1 MIFKTIRQSLE
12 DVYIAGRK
20 INELNNLKLNATN
33 VTAYATALK
42 GLNARQAELVLSTQG
57 LTLAQKQAILSQA
70 EANLIAKKESASLL
84 AGIGAKIKS
93 AGTALK
99 GLGTGIL
106 TIAQAHPV
114 IAGITAALALC
125 GGAALANKIK
135 QEKAAKAI
143 NEAYEEAK
151 NTIDE
156 INNTYSTHSSQ
167 VKEISKEY
175 AELAQGVNLLTN
187 ENKNLSTEKY
197 ERFLELSSQLSKLF
211 PSLTKNFDE
220 NGVAILDLFGDVDTI
235 VGSLDDLIERQRVLA
250 NQEIMKQMPDLFAGY
265 SNNVA
270 DLEKQKENAKK
281 TKDEIQKAYDV
292 LKSWDGSTVWWFNGG
307 QVVKG
312 ADNVIRHLSDYT
324 NALDVLGIKYK
335 QVAVDLD
342 NDLYH
347 NNDGYNIEADY
358 KKYGN
363 ELHDIYVSAF
373 NKASDDAK
381 YAEQQFE
388 AEKSSINQYLNTWL
402 QTEFSYNQIE
412 DSGLQKAIQDT
423 LFNFDW
429 SSLPEGIDKNDWDE
443 ISEYLRRN
451 ILFSINNIN
460 FSDVSKALAD
470 IYSGSLNSGELLDAI
485 AKVQEY
491 FGSEHPISVTLQAK
505 VDDTQPLIN
514 NVKEKLQDDF
524 DNKVGELTLEELH
537 IAAEQIEVPEGTLLS
552 WDELIAKIK
561 EVQSSTLNIETSISF
576 DQAWAD
582 SFTSENDA
590 VKELGNSLLD
600 LAEKGR
606 LTTETFNQEDSTN
619 YFKNLGISAE
629 EAVAKVNQLVDES
642 QQLSS
647 MSGNISKISEALGTK
662 RDNKFVSADTLSG
675 FDAEIRGLESW
686 DHFQEVL
693 GNVNS
698 SYNDCRKAANTLASE
713 WLNNSDFLAQLTE
726 QNREYY
732 ASQLKAMGIENYD
745 EILTY
750 AYQLTTAK
758 EALTQAGFDLSA
770 ATFDEVQAL
779 ISEGEYSA
787 LAQQQIWNLVLAKQI
802 SEGLTLNTAADCE
815 NLAALAQNAGVTG
828 EAVTLLTHL
837 MNLYNNMANG
847 VYGNNQHA
855 VENARKEAERLKSQI
870 DSLLSKS
877 IKETPVLK
885 PRLKPSPAVK
895 SISDDAEAAAEEAK
909 RAAEEAARS
918 AEETLDGFLSRQE
931 TALNAGRI
939 SFQEYSDTVS
949 SYLQAA
955 FASGSLSAQKYWSA
969 LQSFLTVK
977 KDSYDAAVSAVT
989 ERIDREIN
997 TLRDRQDSIAA
1008 GYQSQIDSLEK
1019 QKELLQ
1025 GANEERKRQLDLQKA
1040 LYDQERA
1047 HQQRT
1052 ILQYSES
1059 QGIHYIQDAQ
1069 ALRDA
1074 GTQVEDA
1081 RLQIKTEELE
1091 QAVTDLEEARDREKA
1106 SLDHMIL
1113 NLEHY
1118 RDQWNQIST
1127 AYEEAQENQ
1136 LAAMILGQNW
1146 EADILGMRTD
1156 VLAAFTDNYI
1166 RLQQQIADAAW
1177 ESANAQIAAQTEAAK
1192 GTDGTKG
1199 TAQAQIK
1206 NLAEGLR
1213 HTEGKAPADQAAL
1226 TQETVIT
1233 RGGLTLTPVQPG
1245 EEMYELMQK
1254 YNTYLESIDGNLE
1267 KMLPSTA
1274 YEQGGLVQ
1282 EDIGRV
1288 TGITIANSKKIQ
1300 PLVNQNFHISLPNVT
1315 NSTSAEALLNDL
1327 QSIALKK
1334 YQVNW

>member
-1 MIFKTIRQSLE
+1 M
-12 DVYIAGRK
+12 
-20 INELNNLKLNATN
+20 
-33 VTAYATALK
+33 
-42 GLNARQAELVLSTQG
+42 
-57 LTLAQKQAILSQA
+57 
-70 EANLIAKKESASLL
+70 
-84 AGIGAKIKS
+84 
-93 AGTALK
+93 
-99 GLGTGIL
+99 
-106 TIAQAHPV
+106 
-114 IAGITAALALC
+114 
-125 GGAALANKIK
+125 
-135 QEKAAKAI
+135 
-143 NEAYEEAK
+143 
-151 NTIDE
+151 
-156 INNTYSTHSSQ
+156 
-167 VKEISKEY
+167 
-175 AELAQGVNLLTN
+175 
-187 ENKNLSTEKY
+187 
-197 ERFLELSSQLSKLF
+197 
-211 PSLTKNFDE
+211 
-220 NGVAILDLFGDVDTI
+220 
-235 VGSLDDLIERQRVLA
+235 
-250 NQEIMKQMPDLFAGY
+250 
-265 SNNVA
+265 
-270 DLEKQKENAKK
+270 
-281 TKDEIQKAYDV
+281 
-292 LKSWDGSTVWWFNGG
+292 
-307 QVVKG
+307 
-312 ADNVIRHLSDYT
+312 
-324 NALDVLGIKYK
+324 
-335 QVAVDLD
+335 
-342 NDLYH
+342 
-347 NNDGYNIEADY
+347 
-358 KKYGN
+358 
-363 ELHDIYVSAF
+363 
-373 NKASDDAK
+373 
-381 YAEQQFE
+381 
-388 AEKSSINQYLNTWL
+388 
-402 QTEFSYNQIE
+402 
-412 DSGLQKAIQDT
+412 
-423 LFNFDW
+423 
-429 SSLPEGIDKNDWDE
+429 
-443 ISEYLRRN
+443 
-451 ILFSINNIN
+451 
-460 FSDVSKALAD
+460 
-470 IYSGSLNSGELLDAI
+470 
-485 AKVQEY
+485 
-491 FGSEHPISVTLQAK
+491 QAK

-619 YFKNLGISAE
+619 YFKNLGISAD

-931 TALNAGRI
+931 AALNAGRI

-1059 QGIHYIQDAQ
+1059 QGMHYIQNAQ

-1074 GTQVEDA
+1074 KTQVEDA
-1081 RLQIKTEELE
+1081 RLQIKTAELE

-1118 RDQWNQIST
+1118 RDQWSQIST

>member
-1 MIFKTIRQSLE
+1 M
-12 DVYIAGRK
+12 
-20 INELNNLKLNATN
+20 
-33 VTAYATALK
+33 
-42 GLNARQAELVLSTQG
+42 
-57 LTLAQKQAILSQA
+57 
-70 EANLIAKKESASLL
+70 
-84 AGIGAKIKS
+84 
-93 AGTALK
+93 
-99 GLGTGIL
+99 
-106 TIAQAHPV
+106 
-114 IAGITAALALC
+114 
-125 GGAALANKIK
+125 
-135 QEKAAKAI
+135 
-143 NEAYEEAK
+143 
-151 NTIDE
+151 
-156 INNTYSTHSSQ
+156 
-167 VKEISKEY
+167 
-175 AELAQGVNLLTN
+175 
-187 ENKNLSTEKY
+187 
-197 ERFLELSSQLSKLF
+197 
-211 PSLTKNFDE
+211 
-220 NGVAILDLFGDVDTI
+220 
-235 VGSLDDLIERQRVLA
+235 
-250 NQEIMKQMPDLFAGY
+250 
-265 SNNVA
+265 
-270 DLEKQKENAKK
+270 
-281 TKDEIQKAYDV
+281 
-292 LKSWDGSTVWWFNGG
+292 
-307 QVVKG
+307 
-312 ADNVIRHLSDYT
+312 
-324 NALDVLGIKYK
+324 
-335 QVAVDLD
+335 
-342 NDLYH
+342 
-347 NNDGYNIEADY
+347 
-358 KKYGN
+358 
-363 ELHDIYVSAF
+363 SAF

-552 WDELIAKIK
+552 WYELIAKIK

-931 TALNAGRI
+931 AALNAGRI
-939 SFQEYSDTVS
+939 SFQEYSAAVS

-969 LQSFLTVK
+969 MQSFLTVK

-989 ERIDREIN
+989 GRIDREIN

-1025 GANEERKRQLDLQKA
+1025 DANEERKRHLDLQKA

>member
-1 MIFKTIRQSLE
+1 M
-12 DVYIAGRK
+12 
-20 INELNNLKLNATN
+20 
-33 VTAYATALK
+33 
-42 GLNARQAELVLSTQG
+42 
-57 LTLAQKQAILSQA
+57 
-70 EANLIAKKESASLL
+70 
-84 AGIGAKIKS
+84 
-93 AGTALK
+93 
-99 GLGTGIL
+99 
-106 TIAQAHPV
+106 
-114 IAGITAALALC
+114 
-125 GGAALANKIK
+125 
-135 QEKAAKAI
+135 
-143 NEAYEEAK
+143 
-151 NTIDE
+151 
-156 INNTYSTHSSQ
+156 
-167 VKEISKEY
+167 
-175 AELAQGVNLLTN
+175 
-187 ENKNLSTEKY
+187 
-197 ERFLELSSQLSKLF
+197 
-211 PSLTKNFDE
+211 
-220 NGVAILDLFGDVDTI
+220 
-235 VGSLDDLIERQRVLA
+235 
-250 NQEIMKQMPDLFAGY
+250 
-265 SNNVA
+265 
-270 DLEKQKENAKK
+270 
-281 TKDEIQKAYDV
+281 
-292 LKSWDGSTVWWFNGG
+292 
-307 QVVKG
+307 
-312 ADNVIRHLSDYT
+312 
-324 NALDVLGIKYK
+324 
-335 QVAVDLD
+335 
-342 NDLYH
+342 
-347 NNDGYNIEADY
+347 
-358 KKYGN
+358 
-363 ELHDIYVSAF
+363 
-373 NKASDDAK
+373 
-381 YAEQQFE
+381 
-388 AEKSSINQYLNTWL
+388 
-402 QTEFSYNQIE
+402 
-412 DSGLQKAIQDT
+412 
-423 LFNFDW
+423 
-429 SSLPEGIDKNDWDE
+429 
-443 ISEYLRRN
+443 
-451 ILFSINNIN
+451 
-460 FSDVSKALAD
+460 
-470 IYSGSLNSGELLDAI
+470 
-485 AKVQEY
+485 
-491 FGSEHPISVTLQAK
+491 
-505 VDDTQPLIN
+505 DDTQPLIN

-693 GNVNS
+693 SNVNS

-931 TALNAGRI
+931 AALNAGRI

>member
-1 MIFKTIRQSLE
+1 M
-12 DVYIAGRK
+12 
-20 INELNNLKLNATN
+20 
-33 VTAYATALK
+33 
-42 GLNARQAELVLSTQG
+42 
-57 LTLAQKQAILSQA
+57 
-70 EANLIAKKESASLL
+70 
-84 AGIGAKIKS
+84 
-93 AGTALK
+93 
-99 GLGTGIL
+99 
-106 TIAQAHPV
+106 
-114 IAGITAALALC
+114 
-125 GGAALANKIK
+125 
-135 QEKAAKAI
+135 
-143 NEAYEEAK
+143 
-151 NTIDE
+151 
-156 INNTYSTHSSQ
+156 
-167 VKEISKEY
+167 
-175 AELAQGVNLLTN
+175 
-187 ENKNLSTEKY
+187 
-197 ERFLELSSQLSKLF
+197 
-211 PSLTKNFDE
+211 
-220 NGVAILDLFGDVDTI
+220 
-235 VGSLDDLIERQRVLA
+235 
-250 NQEIMKQMPDLFAGY
+250 
-265 SNNVA
+265 
-270 DLEKQKENAKK
+270 
-281 TKDEIQKAYDV
+281 
-292 LKSWDGSTVWWFNGG
+292 
-307 QVVKG
+307 
-312 ADNVIRHLSDYT
+312 
-324 NALDVLGIKYK
+324 
-335 QVAVDLD
+335 
-342 NDLYH
+342 
-347 NNDGYNIEADY
+347 
-358 KKYGN
+358 
-363 ELHDIYVSAF
+363 
-373 NKASDDAK
+373 
-381 YAEQQFE
+381 
-388 AEKSSINQYLNTWL
+388 
-402 QTEFSYNQIE
+402 
-412 DSGLQKAIQDT
+412 
-423 LFNFDW
+423 
-429 SSLPEGIDKNDWDE
+429 
-443 ISEYLRRN
+443 
-451 ILFSINNIN
+451 
-460 FSDVSKALAD
+460 
-470 IYSGSLNSGELLDAI
+470 
-485 AKVQEY
+485 
-491 FGSEHPISVTLQAK
+491 
-505 VDDTQPLIN
+505 
-514 NVKEKLQDDF
+514 
-524 DNKVGELTLEELH
+524 
-537 IAAEQIEVPEGTLLS
+537 
-552 WDELIAKIK
+552 
-561 EVQSSTLNIETSISF
+561 
-576 DQAWAD
+576 
-582 SFTSENDA
+582 
-590 VKELGNSLLD
+590 
-600 LAEKGR
+600 
-606 LTTETFNQEDSTN
+606 
-619 YFKNLGISAE
+619 
-629 EAVAKVNQLVDES
+629 
-642 QQLSS
+642 
-647 MSGNISKISEALGTK
+647 
-662 RDNKFVSADTLSG
+662 
-675 FDAEIRGLESW
+675 
-686 DHFQEVL
+686 
-693 GNVNS
+693 
-698 SYNDCRKAANTLASE
+698 
-713 WLNNSDFLAQLTE
+713 
-726 QNREYY
+726 
-732 ASQLKAMGIENYD
+732 
-745 EILTY
+745 
-750 AYQLTTAK
+750 
-758 EALTQAGFDLSA
+758 
-770 ATFDEVQAL
+770 
-779 ISEGEYSA
+779 
-787 LAQQQIWNLVLAKQI
+787 
-802 SEGLTLNTAADCE
+802 
-815 NLAALAQNAGVTG
+815 
-828 EAVTLLTHL
+828 
-837 MNLYNNMANG
+837 
-847 VYGNNQHA
+847 
-855 VENARKEAERLKSQI
+855 
-870 DSLLSKS
+870 
-877 IKETPVLK
+877 LK

-931 TALNAGRI
+931 AALNAGRI
-939 SFQEYSDTVS
+939 SFQEYGAAVS

-1059 QGIHYIQDAQ
+1059 QGMHYIQDAQ

-1081 RLQIKTEELE
+1081 RLQIKTAELE

-1118 RDQWNQIST
+1118 RDQWSQIST

-1245 EEMYELMQK
+1245 DEMYELMQK

-1327 QSIALKK
+1327 QSIVLKK